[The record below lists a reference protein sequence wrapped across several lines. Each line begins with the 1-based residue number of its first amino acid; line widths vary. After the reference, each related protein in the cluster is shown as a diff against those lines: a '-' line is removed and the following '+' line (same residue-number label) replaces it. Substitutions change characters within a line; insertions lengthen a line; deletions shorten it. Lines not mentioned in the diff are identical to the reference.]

1 MASAV
6 GCRQWLNIPLHVSTI
21 PLGTEVAVV
30 DDVAC
35 EVWPR
40 WSFSFIRANRDAI
53 DCRRHCTSWRRFGGG
68 GAETREFISCH
79 THHPSVTQR
88 FTSILC
94 CSLIDHALRG
104 TPWHSV
110 ELEHRFCIRHE
121 YPFNARACSSYTFL
135 QYPSQPLAVH
145 YALSLLISQAHI
157 VQSSCFEHGSS
168 FHASFV
174 PTW

>member
-1 MASAV
+1 MMSRVKFGRDGVSVSYGQIATPSIV
-6 GCRQWLNIPLHVSTI
+6 GAIARLGVGLMVEERKHENSYHVTHIIIQVLRNDLPRFSVAPSSTM
-21 PLGTEVAVV
+21 
-30 DDVAC
+30 
-35 EVWPR
+35 
-40 WSFSFIRANRDAI
+40 
-53 DCRRHCTSWRRFGGG
+53 
-68 GAETREFISCH
+68 
-79 THHPSVTQR
+79 
-88 FTSILC
+88 
-94 CSLIDHALRG
+94 
-104 TPWHSV
+104 HSV